1 MQETKK
7 KSVLGCLLKGAF
19 WNLCVGLFAL
29 LLGAIFGGPK
39 MAIEEETAR
48 IAFFVFLGIYLAITI
63 WSVIFLAP
71 QKTGGG
77 LQTGGP
83 YRYVRHPMYSAII
96 FVLNPALAILLRSWL
111 LLLACLLVY
120 FVWRSAIKNEEKEL
134 TESFGE
140 SYLRYKKT
148 TWPFFPNLFKINKSL
163 FFALTGL
170 AVFIVVFVAL
180 NFQSFYLRTVEWEKE
195 DAQQNTVQKP
205 SRQRKTELPAGQSA
219 EQTRPKYNKQNS
231 VVIEKTNTD
240 APLVFSSGVSQKE
253 LNQALNQG
261 VVVYPGSV
269 LPGQSGNL
277 FLTGHSSTYPW
288 NKTDYGQVF
297 ALLDKLEPGDAITV
311 YYDQYRYEY
320 QVTKKYVASPDK
332 VSVGGPSQAKSI
344 TLMTCWPIGTTW
356 KRLIIEGVM
365 IN

>member
-7 KSVLGCLLKGAF
+7 KSALGCLLKGAF

-39 MAIEEETAR
+39 MAIEKETAK
-48 IAFFVFLGIYLAITI
+48 IAFFVLIGVYSAITI
-63 WSVIFLAP
+63 WSIVFLAP

-77 LQTGGP
+77 LQTSGP

-96 FVLNPALAILLRSWL
+96 FVLNPGLAIFLRSWL
-111 LLLACLLVY
+111 LLLACLPVY
-120 FVWRSAIKNEEKEL
+120 FVWRSAIKGEEKEL
-134 TESFGE
+134 IESFGE

-148 TWPFFPNLFKINKSL
+148 VWPFFPDLFKINKSL
-163 FFALTGL
+163 LFALTGL
-170 AVFIVVFVAL
+170 AVFIVVFVVL
-180 NFQSFYLRTVEWEKE
+180 NFQSFYLRMVEWEKE

-205 SRQRKTELPAGQSA
+205 NRQRKTELPAGQNA
-219 EQTRPKYNKQNS
+219 EQARPKYNKQNS
-231 VVIEKTNTD
+231 VVIGKINID
-240 APLVFSSGVSQKE
+240 APLVFSSGTTQKE

-269 LPGQSGNL
+269 LPGQNGNL

-288 NKTDYGQVF
+288 NKTQYGQVF
-297 ALLDKLEPGDAITV
+297 TLLDKLEPGDVIII
-311 YYDQYRYEY
+311 YYNQYKYEY
-320 QVTKKYVASPDK
+320 QVTKKYVTSPDK
-332 VSVGGPSQAKSI
+332 VSVGGPSQAKTI

-356 KRLIIEGVM
+356 KRLMVEGILVE
-365 IN
+365 